1 MQKTTNDIA
10 IFLFIVSFLII
21 AMVAFIV
28 IMLYAYRKKQFLF
41 FQNLEQIKLDHEK
54 NLMATQLEIQ
64 EQTFQNISREIHD
77 NISLSLTLAK
87 LQLNTLNLGDKD
99 QAETK
104 LLKSVELISKSI
116 NELSDISK
124 GLNAD
129 IIKQQ
134 GLIKA
139 LEDET
144 QRIRQAS
151 IFSIEIHITG
161 NPIYMDAQK
170 ELIIFR
176 TIQEAFN
183 NIIKHAGASQIQLR
197 LHYNKTMLYIEV
209 CDNGNGFDPNL
220 ASEKNKAGLKNM
232 KTRIKM
238 LGGTMNINSRPGQG
252 SNLSFTIP
260 FE

>member
-1 MQKTTNDIA
+1 MQKATNDIA
-10 IFLFIVSFLII
+10 IFLFIVSFLI
-21 AMVAFIV
+21 VALVVFIV
-28 IMLYAYRKKQFLF
+28 IMLYTYRQKQFLF

-54 NLMATQLEIQ
+54 NLLATQLEIQ

-87 LQLNTLNLGDKD
+87 LQLNTMNLCDKE
-99 QAETK
+99 QAEIKLTK
-104 LLKSVELISKSI
+104 SIELISKSI
-116 NELSDISK
+116 VELSDISK

-144 QRIRQAS
+144 RRIWQAGL
-151 IFSIEIHITG
+151 FSVDSQITG

-183 NIIKHAGASQIQLR
+183 NIIKHAAASHIQLN
-197 LHYNKTMLYIEV
+197 LHYNQTSLSIEV

-220 ASEKNKAGLKNM
+220 AGEKNKAGLKNM

-238 LGGTMNINSRPGQG
+238 LGGTMNIHSQPGQG
-252 SNLSFTIP
+252 STLSFTIP